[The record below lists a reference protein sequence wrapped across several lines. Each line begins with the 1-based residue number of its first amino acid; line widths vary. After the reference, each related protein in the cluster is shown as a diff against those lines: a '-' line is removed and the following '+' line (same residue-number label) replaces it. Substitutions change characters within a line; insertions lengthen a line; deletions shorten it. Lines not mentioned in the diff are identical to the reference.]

1 VLGYSSPEGQ
11 KVKWADGCPKEHQA
25 EARSNRLVV
34 HRATWADLKNL
45 VLHSSKKKKKRKKL
59 WPPTTTREEFLIRR
73 EQKSGA
79 GSLCL

>member
-45 VLHSSKKKKKRKKL
+45 VLHSSKKKKKEKNYGHPQLQGRN
-59 WPPTTTREEFLIRR
+59 F
-73 EQKSGA
+73 S
-79 GSLCL
+79 

>member
-1 VLGYSSPEGQ
+1 LGYSSPEGQ

-45 VLHSSKKKKKRKKL
+45 VLHSSKKKKKKK
-59 WPPTTTREEFLIRR
+59 TMATHNYKGGISH
-73 EQKSGA
+73 KKGA
-79 GSLCL
+79 KIGCW